1 MTNRNIYLTVKA
13 QISIS
18 NQARYKMKK
27 LALMLSVLLI
37 SPPTLSN
44 EISNKSIMQWLGNK
58 STGVKIVDTKK
69 ITLENGESAI
79 LGSVESPE
87 GTRNSWATY
96 VLARPS
102 VKKAILLENYGGQTN
117 SIKVLNQDTLE
128 GPSII
133 VVGNAESGQGHSY
146 KKHSVISIDGWNP
159 IELYTVEDYNNL
171 GDCGDYS
178 ERECEASETFIDIS
192 AYNSDSAKP
201 VLIQTRINHKGQSSE
216 TMKAKV
222 STTMI
227 PLSIVR

>member
-1 MTNRNIYLTVKA
+1 
-13 QISIS
+13 
-18 NQARYKMKK
+18 MKK

-79 LGSVESPE
+79 LGSVESPD

-102 VKKAILLENYGGQTN
+102 IKKAILLENYGGQTN
-117 SIKVLNQDTLE
+117 SIKVLNQNTLE

-133 VVGNAESGQGHSY
+133 VVGNAESGQGISY
-146 KKHSVISIDGWNP
+146 IKHSVISIDGWNA
-159 IELYTVEDYNNL
+159 IELYTVEDYDNL
-171 GDCGDYS
+171 GNCGPEAYS
-178 ERECEASETFIDIS
+178 ERECEASETFLDIS
-192 AYNSDSAKP
+192 TYNNDSTKP

-216 TMKAKV
+216 TMKAEV